1 MKKMRRRQTKEEKA
15 RCINLRGFSASPAVM
30 EMNSGPTILHDKYHQ
45 PYCQGSG
52 IYSGY
57 SREGALN
64 EARNKSEKASGV
76 SRSEVLDKGALQT
89 GLLARQR
96 EMAIFDLPGFSSR

>member
-1 MKKMRRRQTKEEKA
+1 
-15 RCINLRGFSASPAVM
+15 M
-30 EMNSGPTILHDKYHQ
+30 EMNSGPTILHDRYRQ

-52 IYSGY
+52 IYSGH
-57 SREGALN
+57 SREGGLN

-76 SRSEVLDKGALQT
+76 SRSEVLDKRALQP

-96 EMAIFDLPGFSSR
+96 EMASFDLRGISNR